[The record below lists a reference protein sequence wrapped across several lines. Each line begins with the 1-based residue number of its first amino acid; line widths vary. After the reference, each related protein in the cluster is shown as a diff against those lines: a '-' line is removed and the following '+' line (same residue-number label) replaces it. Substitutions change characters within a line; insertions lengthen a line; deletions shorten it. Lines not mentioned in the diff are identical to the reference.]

1 MLKGL
6 NTDFD
11 TSNLVKKTG
20 YDKNISLN
28 ILTTQ
33 EFKNSR
39 QYPNFL

>member
-28 ILTTQ
+28 ILTT
-33 EFKNSR
+33 
-39 QYPNFL
+39 